1 MDSLQINLKN
11 NPIINKK
18 GARPS
23 LAPFFIHINMA
34 RIKKETE
41 SPIEEFI
48 NEPVEEQDNELV
60 TPAPQVI
67 PDNIDRILKMY
78 PGYEKLYIDSK
89 GGAYTSQQPNAHI
102 YENPYYN
109 K

>member
-1 MDSLQINLKN
+1 
-11 NPIINKK
+11 
-18 GARPS
+18 
-23 LAPFFIHINMA
+23 MA

-89 GGAYTSQQPNAHI
+89 DGAYTSQQPNAHL

>member
-1 MDSLQINLKN
+1 
-11 NPIINKK
+11 
-18 GARPS
+18 
-23 LAPFFIHINMA
+23 MA

-89 GGAYTSQQPNAHI
+89 AGLIQANNQTLTYTKTPIITSKTWQ
-102 YENPYYN
+102 
-109 K
+109 